1 MRMRLLSTLT
11 LLAAATFVSPA
22 VSADKT
28 LTIYTYESFVTEWGP
43 GAKVAAEFEKTCDC
57 KVEWVGVAD
66 GVELLTRLKLEG
78 AGTKADIVLGLDTN
92 LISEAKATG
101 LFAPHQLSPKDLTV
115 PGGFADDSFLP
126 YDYGHFAVVYDTET
140 LKNPPKSL
148 KELVEG
154 DPKDKIVIED
164 PRTSTP
170 GLGLLLWMKS
180 VYGDKAGEAWAKLKD
195 RVLTVTP
202 GWSEAYG
209 LFTKGEAPMVLS
221 YTTSP
226 AYHMVAENSERY
238 QAAPFAEGHY
248 VQIEVAGM
256 TKGADDP
263 ELARKFLDFMTSADF
278 QSIIP
283 ETNWMMPVG
292 ATLAPLPS
300 AFDKL
305 VKPQHTFLFSADE
318 VAEKRKV
325 WIDEW
330 LAAMS
335 AN

>member
-1 MRMRLLSTLT
+1 MRRTFFT
-11 LLAAATFVSPA
+11 TVAALAALFAS
-22 VSADKT
+22 SAMAQEKT
-28 LTIYTYESFVTEWGP
+28 LTVYTYESFVAEWGP
-43 GAKVAAEFEKTCDC
+43 GPKVKAAFETSCGC
-57 KVEWVGVAD
+57 TVEWVGVAD

-78 AGTKADIVLGLDTN
+78 EGTKADIVLGLDTN
-92 LISEAKATG
+92 LIAEAKATG
-101 LFAPHQLSPKDLTV
+101 LFAPHGLVPEGLTV
-115 PGGFADDSFLP
+115 PGGFSDDTFLP
-126 YDYGHFAVVYDTET
+126 YDYGHFAVIYDTET

-154 DPKDKIVIED
+154 DAGQKIVIQD

-170 GLGLLLWMKS
+170 GLGLLLWVKS
-180 VYGDKAGEAWAKLKD
+180 VYGDEAGAAWAKLKG

-226 AYHMVAENSERY
+226 AYHMIAEKTERY
-238 QAAPFAEGHY
+238 QAAAFSEGHY

-256 TKGADDP
+256 TKAADDP
-263 ELARKFLDFMTSADF
+263 ALAKAFLTFMTGPDF

-283 ETNWMMPVG
+283 ETNWMMPAG
-292 ATLAPLPS
+292 ATRDPLPEV
-300 AFDKL
+300 FDRL
-305 VKPQHTFLFSADE
+305 VKPEKTFLMSPEE
-318 VAEKRKV
+318 VEANRKA

-330 LAAMS
+330 LAAM